1 MKFRISVVA
10 LAALAVAPAA
20 FAEGDPASGEAV
32 FGRVCVQCHHV
43 INDDGDLLAGRAN
56 VRTGP
61 NLYAV
66 VGRQAGS
73 VEGFR
78 YGPSIV
84 EAGNGG
90 LIWDEESLVGYIPRA
105 TDFLKEVTGNARAR
119 GNMANQ
125 RVSEDEARDIVAYLV
140 SLAPGEEEEEAPATN

>member
-1 MKFRISVVA
+1 MKFRTSVAA
-10 LAALAVAPAA
+10 LAALIATPA
-20 FAEGDPASGEAV
+20 FAEGDPANGETV

-43 INDDGDLLAGRAN
+43 INDAGDLLAGRAN

-78 YGPSIV
+78 YGASIV
-84 EAGNGG
+84 EAGAGG

-105 TDFLKEVTGNARAR
+105 TDYLKEVTGNARAR

-125 RVSEDEARDIVAYLV
+125 RVTPEEAADLVAYLA
-140 SLAPGEEEEEAPATN
+140 SLAPATN

>member
-1 MKFRISVVA
+1 MKFRTTVAA
-10 LAALAVAPAA
+10 LAALIAAPA
-20 FAEGDPASGEAV
+20 FAEGDPATGEAV
-32 FGRVCVQCHHV
+32 FGRVCVQCHNV
-43 INDDGDLLAGRAN
+43 INDEGDLLAGRAN

-78 YGPSIV
+78 YGASIV
-84 EAGNGG
+84 EAGAGG
-90 LIWDEESLVGYIPRA
+90 LIWDEESLVGYLPRA
-105 TDFLKEVTGNARAR
+105 TDYLKEVTGNARAR

-125 RVSEDEARDIVAYLV
+125 RVTPEEAADLVAYLA
-140 SLAPGEEEEEAPATN
+140 SLAPEGEAATN

>member
-1 MKFRISVVA
+1 MKFRTSVAA
-10 LAALAVAPAA
+10 LAALIAAPA
-20 FAEGDPASGEAV
+20 FAEGDPATGEAV

-43 INDDGDLLAGRAN
+43 INDEGDLLAGRAN

-61 NLYAV
+61 NLYAI

-78 YGPSIV
+78 YGASIV
-84 EAGNGG
+84 EAGAGG
-90 LIWDEESLVGYIPRA
+90 LIWDEESRVGYIPRA

-125 RVSEDEARDIVAYLV
+125 RVTPEEAADLVAYLA
-140 SLAPGEEEEEAPATN
+140 SLAPADEEAAPATN